1 MRQIDRSP
9 PQGERGAPPGGDAHT
24 RPQSDAGAELL
35 VVPVLALVASLC
47 IETCSIQKHRTQLR
61 SDGLLTRFG
70 SFSQS
75 AYGRSGVLDGWLSPG
90 R

>member
-1 MRQIDRSP
+1 M
-9 PQGERGAPPGGDAHT
+9 
-24 RPQSDAGAELL
+24 
-35 VVPVLALVASLC
+35 PVLALVASLC

-75 AYGRSGVLDGWLSPG
+75 AYGRSGVLDGWLSTT
-90 R
+90 